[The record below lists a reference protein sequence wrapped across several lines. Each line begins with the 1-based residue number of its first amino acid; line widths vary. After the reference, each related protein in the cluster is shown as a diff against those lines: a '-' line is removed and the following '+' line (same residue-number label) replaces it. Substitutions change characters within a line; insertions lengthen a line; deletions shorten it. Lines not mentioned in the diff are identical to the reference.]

1 MAARRSCAPR
11 RCRLPAGPPLP
22 WRAGVGRARHGGRA
36 GGVRAGPGADRLRSL
51 PPPSAAEMRGA
62 KKRQALPAIVLLLLA
77 SAPPPPGAEG
87 RDVPAAGTER
97 GKLLDLL
104 LQALDDD
111 GRPLPPRPPRRDR
124 LISRRY
130 SGGAPPPDPRPI
142 AAAAPRTP
150 PAAAAA
156 PPPPRLFT
164 AARAGGKNPSRSVPP
179 PPRSCWTGAGPAPRG
194 EWGSVR
200 SPDLTGAAPWGSPG
214 RGTEASLG
222 LHRLQLSLTPGLL

>member
-1 MAARRSCAPR
+1 MAARRSCALR

-22 WRAGVGRARHGGRA
+22 RRAGVGRARHGGRA

-97 GKLLDLL
+97 GNLLDLL

-142 AAAAPRTP
+142 AAAAP
-150 PAAAAA
+150 
-156 PPPPRLFT
+156 PPPRLFA
-164 AARAGGKNPSRSVPP
+164 AARAGGKSPSRSVPL
-179 PPRSCWTGAGPAPRG
+179 PPRSRAVQAPRG

-214 RGTEASLG
+214 RGRKGALG